1 MAKMKIGFV
10 TFDPGSGDGDQAVT
24 VSGEKYEGRVQR
36 TLQVEFGAESGDVKK
51 SATINQAP
59 VAEFVKIAP
68 TASVG
73 KECQALFSS
82 LPGSGKEGGT
92 VTING
97 TSNSTKLTFS
107 LTPDETHPLTL
118 EIPTSYQAAGKA
130 TNNGAVIADDPGAT
144 GGFAFS
150 IVFSG
155 IPGNAD
161 VNDLVNTL
169 KVTAAGGRTANTVIT
184 QTAGDP
190 FLEIDKDVINLDA
203 NGTPQTI
210 NVNANIKWTITQAVS
225 KLVRKVMK

>member
-1 MAKMKIGFV
+1 MAELKIGFV
-10 TFDPGSGDGDQAVT
+10 TFNPGSGDGDQAVT

-36 TLQVEFGAESGDVKK
+36 TLQVEFGAESGGVKK
-51 SATINQAP
+51 SATINQSP
-59 VAEFVKIAP
+59 VTEFVKIDS
-68 TASVG
+68 TASV
-73 KECQALFSS
+73 
-82 LPGSGKEGGT
+82 GKEGGT

-107 LTPDETHPLTL
+107 LTPDKSHPLTL
-118 EIPTSYQAAGKA
+118 KIPSSYRAAGKA

-144 GGFAFS
+144 GKFAFS

-155 IPGNAD
+155 IPENVD

-169 KVTAAGGRTANTVIT
+169 KVTAAGGQTANTVIT

-190 FLEIDKDVINLDA
+190 FLEIDKNVINLDA

>member
-1 MAKMKIGFV
+1 MAEMKIGFV
-10 TFDPGSGDGDQAVT
+10 TFNPGSGDGDQAVT
-24 VSGEKYEGRVQR
+24 VSGEKYEGRAQR
-36 TLQVEFGAESGDVKK
+36 TQQVEFGAESGGVKK
-51 SATINQAP
+51 SATINQSPA
-59 VAEFVKIAP
+59 AEFVKIDL
-68 TASVG
+68 TASV
-73 KECQALFSS
+73 
-82 LPGSGKEGGT
+82 GKEGGT

-107 LTPDETHPLTL
+107 LTPDKTHPLML
-118 EIPTSYQAAGKA
+118 EPPAHYQAAGKV

-144 GGFAFS
+144 GSFAFS

-155 IPGNAD
+155 IPENTN

-169 KVTAAGGRTANTVIT
+169 KVTAAGGQTANTVIT

-190 FLEIDKDVINLDA
+190 FLEIDKKVINLDA

-210 NVNANIKWTITQAVS
+210 NVNANIRWTITQAVS

>member
-1 MAKMKIGFV
+1 MAEMKISFV
-10 TFDPGSGDGDQAVT
+10 TFNPGSGDGDQAVT
-24 VSGEKYEGRVQR
+24 VSGEKYEGRTQR

-73 KECQALFSS
+73 KE
-82 LPGSGKEGGT
+82 GGT
-92 VTING
+92 ITING

-107 LTPDETHPLTL
+107 LTPDKSHPLTL
-118 EIPTSYQAAGKA
+118 KIPSSYQAAGKA

-144 GGFAFS
+144 GGFDFS
-150 IVFSG
+150 IVFSD
-155 IPGNAD
+155 IPRNAD

-169 KVTAAGGRTANTVIT
+169 KVTAFNGRTANTVIT

-190 FLEIDKDVINLDA
+190 FLAIDKGVINLDA
-203 NGTPQTI
+203 NGTPQII

>member
-1 MAKMKIGFV
+1 MAEMKIGFV
-10 TFDPGSGDGDQAVT
+10 TFNPGSGDGDQAVT

-36 TLQVEFGAESGDVKK
+36 TQQVEFGTESGGVKK
-51 SATINQAP
+51 SATINQSPA
-59 VAEFVKIAP
+59 AEFVKIDP

-73 KECQALFSS
+73 K
-82 LPGSGKEGGT
+82 GGGT

-118 EIPTSYQAAGKA
+118 EIPASYQAAGKT
-130 TNNGAVIADDPGAT
+130 TNNGATIADDPGAT
-144 GGFAFS
+144 GSFAFS
-150 IVFSG
+150 IVFSD
-155 IPGNAD
+155 IAENTD
-161 VNDLVNTL
+161 LNDLVNTL
-169 KVTAAGGRTANTVIT
+169 KVTAAGGQTANTVIT

-210 NVNANIKWTITQAVS
+210 NVNSNTKWTISQAVS
-225 KLVRKVMK
+225 RLVRKVMK

>member
-10 TFDPGSGDGDQAVT
+10 TFNPGSGDGDQAVT

-59 VAEFVKIAP
+59 VAEFVKIDP
-68 TASVG
+68 TASV
-73 KECQALFSS
+73 
-82 LPGSGKEGGT
+82 GKEGGT

-97 TSNSTKLTFS
+97 TSNSTELTFS
-107 LTPDETHPLTL
+107 LTPDESHPLTL
-118 EIPTSYQAAGKA
+118 EIPASYQAAGKA
-130 TNNGAVIADDPGAT
+130 TNNGAVIAGDPGAT

-155 IPGNAD
+155 IPENAYVD
-161 VNDLVNTL
+161 DLVNTL
-169 KVTAAGGRTANTVIT
+169 KVTAAGGQTANTVIT

-190 FLEIDKDVINLDA
+190 FLKIDKEVINLDA

-210 NVNANIKWTITQAVS
+210 KVNSNIRWTITQAVS
-225 KLVRKVMK
+225 KLVRTVMK

>member
-1 MAKMKIGFV
+1 MAEMKIGFV
-10 TFDPGSGDGDQAVT
+10 TFNPGTGDGDQAVT

-51 SATINQAP
+51 GATINQAP
-59 VAEFVKIAP
+59 VAEFVKIDP

-73 KECQALFSS
+73 KE
-82 LPGSGKEGGT
+82 GGA

-107 LTPDETHPLTL
+107 LTPDKAHPLTL
-118 EIPTSYQAAGKA
+118 KMPTSYQAAGKA
-130 TNNGAVIADDPGAT
+130 TSNGAVIADDPGAT

-155 IPGNAD
+155 IAANTNI
-161 VNDLVNTL
+161 NDLVNTL
-169 KVTAAGGRTANTVIT
+169 KVTAAGGKTANTVIS

-190 FLEIDKDVINLDA
+190 FLEIDKEVINLDA

-210 NVNANIKWTITQAVS
+210 NVNANIRWTITQAVS

>member
-1 MAKMKIGFV
+1 MAELKIDFV
-10 TFDPGSGDGDQAVT
+10 TFNPGSGDGDQAVT

-36 TLQVEFGAESGDVKK
+36 TLQVEFGAESGGVKK
-51 SATINQAP
+51 SATINQSP
-59 VAEFVKIAP
+59 VAEFVKIDT
-68 TASVG
+68 TASV
-73 KECQALFSS
+73 
-82 LPGSGKEGGT
+82 GKEGGT

-107 LTPDETHPLTL
+107 LTPDGDHPLTL
-118 EIPTSYQAAGKA
+118 ELPANYQAAGKT
-130 TNNGAVIADDPGAT
+130 TNNGATIADDPGAT
-144 GGFAFS
+144 GSFAFS
-150 IVFSG
+150 IVFSN
-155 IPGNAD
+155 IAENTN

-169 KVTAAGGRTANTVIT
+169 KVTAEGGQMANTVIT

-190 FLEIDKDVINLDA
+190 FLEINKNVINLDA

>member
-1 MAKMKIGFV
+1 MAELKIGFV
-10 TFDPGSGDGDQAVT
+10 TLNPGSGDGDQAVT
-24 VSGEKYEGRVQR
+24 VTGEKYEGREQR
-36 TLQVEFGAESGDVKK
+36 TLQVEFSSESGNVKK
-51 SATINQAP
+51 STTINQAP
-59 VAEFVKIAP
+59 ATEFVKIDS
-68 TASVG
+68 TASV
-73 KECQALFSS
+73 
-82 LPGSGKEGGT
+82 GKEGGT

-118 EIPTSYQAAGKA
+118 EIPSSYQAAGKA
-130 TNNGAVIADDPGAT
+130 TNNGAAIAEDPGAT
-144 GGFAFS
+144 GAFAFS

-155 IPGNAD
+155 IAENTD

-169 KVTAAGGRTANTVIT
+169 KVTAAGGQTANTVIT

-210 NVNANIKWTITQAVS
+210 NVNSNVKWTIAQAVS

>member
-1 MAKMKIGFV
+1 MAEMKIGFV
-10 TFDPGSGDGDQAVT
+10 TFNPGSGDGDQVVT

-36 TLQVEFGAESGDVKK
+36 KLQVEFSAESGSVKK

-59 VAEFVKIAP
+59 VAEFVKIDP

-73 KECQALFSS
+73 K
-82 LPGSGKEGGT
+82 GGGT

-107 LTPDETHPLTL
+107 LTPDKTHPLTL
-118 EIPTSYQAAGKA
+118 ALPASYQAAGKA

-144 GGFAFS
+144 GSFAFS

-155 IPGNAD
+155 IPGNVN

-169 KVTAAGGRTANTVIT
+169 KVTAAGGKTANTVIT

-190 FLEIDKDVINLDA
+190 FLEIDKEVINLDA
-203 NGTPQTI
+203 NGTAQTL
-210 NVNANIKWTITQAVS
+210 NVNANIKWTIKQTVS
-225 KLVRKVMK
+225 KFVGKIMK

>member
-1 MAKMKIGFV
+1 MAEVKIGFV
-10 TFDPGSGDGDQAVT
+10 TFNPKSGDGDQAVT

-36 TLQVEFGAESGDVKK
+36 TQRVEFGAESGSVKK
-51 SATINQAP
+51 TATINQAAA
-59 VAEFVKIAP
+59 AEFVKIAP

-73 KECQALFSS
+73 KE
-82 LPGSGKEGGT
+82 GGA
-92 VTING
+92 VTIKG

-107 LTPDETHPLTL
+107 LTPNGSHPLTL
-118 EIPTSYQAAGKA
+118 QMPASYQAAGKA
-130 TNNGAVIADDPGAT
+130 TSNGAVIADDPGAT

-155 IPGNAD
+155 IAANATI
-161 VNDLVNTL
+161 NDLINTL
-169 KVTAAGGRTANTVIT
+169 KVTAAGGQTANTVIT

-190 FLEIDKDVINLDA
+190 FLEIDKEVINLDA

>member
-1 MAKMKIGFV
+1 MAELKIGFV
-10 TFDPGSGDGDQAVT
+10 TFNPGSGDGDQAVT
-24 VSGEKYEGRVQR
+24 VSSEKYEGRVLR
-36 TLQVEFGAESGDVKK
+36 TQQVEFGAESGSVKK
-51 SATINQAP
+51 TATINQA
-59 VAEFVKIAP
+59 AATEFVKIDS

-73 KECQALFSS
+73 K
-82 LPGSGKEGGT
+82 GGGT

-107 LTPDETHPLTL
+107 LTPDKTHPLAL
-118 EIPTSYQAAGKA
+118 EIPASYQAAGKA
-130 TNNGAVIADDPGAT
+130 TSNGAVIADDPGAT

-155 IPGNAD
+155 IAANTTI
-161 VNDLVNTL
+161 NDLVNTL
-169 KVTAAGGRTANTVIT
+169 KVTAAGGQTANTVIT

-190 FLEIDKDVINLDA
+190 FLAIDKGVINLDA

-225 KLVRKVMK
+225 KLVRTVMK